1 MSPRCLAALT
11 VVFVLGCKKPPP
23 TARSDDAAS
32 PVVAVASA
40 DAAVE
45 ADTLGAELAALEALA
60 EAGTSAPLQGEVSIA
75 AVRALEGELPSDAK
89 KVLHEARFRLRRC
102 APPRAADAGKTTVE
116 VTLVVKEGGE
126 VSKSAPYGD
135 AGASALA
142 LCLAAALEPVRFES
156 PDAGLAK
163 ILVRLE
169 L

>member
-11 VVFVLGCKKPPP
+11 VVLVLGCKKPPP
-23 TARSDDAAS
+23 SARSDDAS
-32 PVVAVASA
+32 PVVATSST

-60 EAGTSAPLQGEVSIA
+60 EAGTSVPLQGDVAIA
-75 AVRALEGELPSDAK
+75 AVRALEGELPADAK
-89 KVLHEARFRLRRC
+89 KVLQEARFRLRRC
-102 APPRAADAGKTTVE
+102 APPRTVDAGKATVE
-116 VTLVVKEGGE
+116 VSLVVKEGGE